1 MAHLACLKS
10 FFLYGVDIEAKEAP
24 GGELMNNPRIQEET
38 NYLVHTIKLL
48 RSKKK
53 KKSSLKDLRQNPRC
67 IMY

>member
-1 MAHLACLKS
+1 MAQLACLKS

-24 GGELMNNPRIQEET
+24 GGELMNNPGIQEET

-53 KKSSLKDLRQNPRC
+53 KK
-67 IMY
+67 

>member
-53 KKSSLKDLRQNPRC
+53 KKKKN
-67 IMY
+67 

>member
-1 MAHLACLKS
+1 MAQLACLKS

-24 GGELMNNPRIQEET
+24 GGELMNNPGIQEET

-48 RSKKK
+48 RSNKKK
-53 KKSSLKDLRQNPRC
+53 NSLKDLRQNPGC